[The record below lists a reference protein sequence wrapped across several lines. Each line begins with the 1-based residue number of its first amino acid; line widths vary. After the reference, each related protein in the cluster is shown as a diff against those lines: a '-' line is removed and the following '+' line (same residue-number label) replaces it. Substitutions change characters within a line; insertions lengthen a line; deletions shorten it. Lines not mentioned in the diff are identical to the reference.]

1 MDNRAA
7 GNWASVCGGYHNQAD
22 TNGAFIGGGGNNR
35 TLSSYG
41 TIGGGWRNSSY
52 AQLTFI
58 GGGIGNTIWDNYST
72 IGGGDSNFIALSGY
86 RATIAGGF
94 WNFVNTY
101 VSTVGGGEFD
111 SVCGPGGFAAG
122 SHSVIPNPFNNSA
135 AFNGQVVTASGQTRV
150 NILSKASGTFSI
162 DHPLDPQNKILNHYF
177 VESPEM
183 VLIYRGITKVGTNG
197 RAVIH
202 LPDYFDALNKN
213 PMVQLT
219 AVGTP
224 ETPYLVE
231 NVKDNQFIIAGK
243 PGSEVHWLVTGE
255 RKDPSAEATKIL
267 MPVEQPKTGDLAGRS
282 LDDNFLYSTM
292 AQLETMGFGD
302 KFAFRSPDAKKRYE
316 DYKQRISDAKK
327 R

>member
-1 MDNRAA
+1 MNKIFD
-7 GNWASVCGGYHNQAD
+7 
-22 TNGAFIGGGGNNR
+22 F
-35 TLSSYG
+35 
-41 TIGGGWRNSSY
+41 
-52 AQLTFI
+52 
-58 GGGIGNTIWDNYST
+58 YST
-72 IGGGDSNFIALSGY
+72 VGGGDSNVIAASGY

-94 WNFVNTY
+94 RNYVNSY

-111 SVCGPGGFAAG
+111 SVFGPGGFAVG
-122 SHSVIPNPFNNSA
+122 SHSVVPVVYNNSA

-150 NILSKASGTFSI
+150 NILSKATGTFSI
-162 DHPLDPQNKILNHYF
+162 DHPLDPENKILNHYF

-183 VLIYRGITKVGTNG
+183 VLIYRGIAKVGANG

-202 LPDYFDALNKN
+202 LPDYFDALNKD

-231 NVKDNQFIIAGK
+231 NVKDNQFVIAGK

-255 RKDPSAEATKIL
+255 RKDPSAEAIKIL
-267 MPVEQPKTGDLAGRS
+267 MPVEQAKTGELAGRS

-292 AQLETMGFGD
+292 AQLEAMGYGD
-302 KFAFRSPDAKKRYE
+302 KFAFRTPDARKRYE
-316 DYKQRISDAKK
+316 DYKQRISESKT